1 MNTDNSDKHT
11 LKRTSKYNN
20 LLELANKFKM
30 NFYDNTQ
37 TNQLYNNTDNAKDTK
52 PATLSSNDH
61 VINPGGQMLG
71 YNSFNKSFPNFA
83 ALQNDLFQHNNL
95 NPDSKA
101 KFGNM
106 FYSSDMLLKNEQAN
120 NSTDSLKAN
129 KPFLFPNNPQNSELD
144 ILKQSNSS
152 TKLFQQFQKP
162 QLFPNNN
169 VNLFKTD
176 SNTNLLGS
184 FQQSNSFFAIPKNF
198 SNTNL
203 TQQMSKDNL
212 FFKQPSFIQPKFE
225 SNIFKSVMDSSK
237 QSQIYTQPD
246 FLSSQSKEKDNSRS
260 DNVQKIKK
268 PKKTYKPKKKT
279 CCVCSKILSSK
290 FALENHMRTHTNEK
304 PFHCYYKN
312 CSKCFSTAFN
322 RDRHVKIHE
331 KTIRDLL
338 GITAEEYKQI
348 KSKFQNIP

>member
-1 MNTDNSDKHT
+1 MNTDNTDKNT

-30 NFYDNTQ
+30 NSYDNAQ
-37 TNQLYNNTDNAKDTK
+37 TNQLYNNTENFKDTK
-52 PATLSSNDH
+52 PVTLNINDH
-61 VINPGGQMLG
+61 LANPSAQTLG
-71 YNSFNKSFPNFA
+71 YTTFNRSFPNFA
-83 ALQNDLFQHNNL
+83 TLQNDLFQNNSL
-95 NPDSKA
+95 NTDSKT

-106 FYSSDMLLKNEQAN
+106 LYPLDIIPKYEQINNKLL
-120 NSTDSLKAN
+120 
-129 KPFLFPNNPQNSELD
+129 LFPNNSQNNELEF
-144 ILKQSNSS
+144 LKKSNSS
-152 TKLFQQFQKP
+152 TKLFQQLQKP
-162 QLFPNNN
+162 QLVSNSNIS
-169 VNLFKTD
+169 LFKTD
-176 SNTNLLGS
+176 SSTNLQGS
-184 FQQSNSFFAIPKNF
+184 FQQSHWLFAIPKNF

-203 TQQMSKDNL
+203 TQQISKDNL

-225 SNIFKSVMDSSK
+225 SNIFKSITESLK
-237 QSQIYTQPD
+237 PPQTHTQPD
-246 FLSSQSKEKDNSRS
+246 SLTTLSKVKSNCGTG
-260 DNVQKIKK
+260 NVQKIKK

-279 CCVCSKILSSK
+279 CSVCSKILSSK

-304 PFHCYYKN
+304 PFNCYYKN

>member
-37 TNQLYNNTDNAKDTK
+37 TNQLYNNADNVKDTK
-52 PATLSSNDH
+52 PTTLNSNDH
-61 VINPGGQMLG
+61 LINPSGQMLG
-71 YNSFNKSFPNFA
+71 YDSLNRSFPNFV
-83 ALQNDLFQHNNL
+83 ALQNDLFQNNSL
-95 NPDSKA
+95 NSDSKA
-101 KFGNM
+101 KFGNLI
-106 FYSSDMLLKNEQAN
+106 YPSDILLKKEQVN
-120 NSTDSLKAN
+120 NNADSSKATKTLLLPSN
-129 KPFLFPNNPQNSELD
+129 LQNNELD
-144 ILKQSNSS
+144 LLKQSNSS
-152 TKLFQQFQKP
+152 TKLIHQFQKP
-162 QLFPNNN
+162 QSFPNNN
-169 VNLFKTD
+169 VSLFKTD
-176 SNTNLLGS
+176 SNTNLLGL
-184 FQQSNSFFAIPKNF
+184 FQQSHSFYAIPKNF

-203 TQQMSKDNL
+203 THQMSKDNL

-225 SNIFKSVMDSSK
+225 SNVFKSVMAPSK
-237 QSQIYTQPD
+237 SPQIYTQPD
-246 FLSSQSKEKDNSRS
+246 FLSNQSMKKDNRRA
-260 DNVQKIKK
+260 DNIQKIKK